1 MSAQN
6 PSGTSSSSGGA
17 PQVESLSTPARKR
30 SNPVTQGVAIG
41 IGVVLLLVGLG
52 GGYALGAYLT
62 KVSTSTVDITEA
74 GSTLLEPLMDLWGP
88 NYTSLVDSHVVVSPG
103 PGGSGIGRSE
113 AEAGTID
120 IGGSDAY
127 ALGTGN
133 APASTVGVVNIP
145 VAISSQLIV
154 YNLSSVSALDGV
166 HLNLN
171 GTIMAEIYDG
181 VITNW
186 DSSIIQDA
194 NPTYASDLPNL
205 EIVPVVRSDSSGDTD
220 LFSTYCDMSYSA
232 WTYGNSTSAFS
243 PPATPVKDS
252 ESGNGN
258 SGEIGTLLNYS
269 GSVGYVGISYMSTLT
284 SPHVSK
290 YLQYAALGDNN
301 ANSLLGGNVDLNASA
316 QANYILWSPTSV
328 SYDANLALSQLNYP
342 VDGLAINLI
351 LGGSPAGP
359 ITWAKGGGGTNATMQ
374 NPTPYPIVNLE
385 YAVVKLVP
393 ADPAH
398 QTYVVDFL
406 EWAIAYGNYGATG
419 TASTWINT
427 VGFLPLTP
435 EIQGLDQE
443 ALATVTI
450 AA

>member
-1 MSAQN
+1 MSAQS
-6 PSGTSSSSGGA
+6 PSGA
-17 PQVESLSTPARKR
+17 PTTESLSTPARKR
-30 SNPVTQGVAIG
+30 GGQVTQGIAIAL
-41 IGVVLLLVGLG
+41 GVVLLLVGLG
-52 GGYALGAYLT
+52 GGYELGAYLT
-62 KVSTSTVDITEA
+62 KVSSTTVDITEA

-88 NYTSLVDSHVVVSPG
+88 NYTSLVNSHVIVSPG

-127 ALGTGN
+127 ALGAGN
-133 APASTVGVVNIP
+133 TPASTVGVVNIP

-171 GTIMAEIYDG
+171 GTILAEIYDG
-181 VITNW
+181 IITTWNNPL
-186 DSSIIQDA
+186 IKYA
-194 NPTYASDLPNL
+194 NPTYAADLPATT
-205 EIVPVVRSDSSGDTD
+205 IVPIVRQDSSGDTD
-220 LFSTYCDMSYSA
+220 LFSTYCDMSYSG

-243 PPATPVKDS
+243 SPAPPVKNS
-252 ESGNGN
+252 EPGTGN
-258 SGEIGTLLNYS
+258 SGVIGALLNYS
-269 GSVGYVGISYMSTLT
+269 SSVGYVGISYMSTVVA
-284 SPHVSK
+284 HSK
-290 YLQYAALGDNN
+290 YLQYAALGDNL
-301 ANSLLGGNVDLNASA
+301 ANSQAGGNVSANATD
-316 QANYILWSPTSV
+316 QHNYILWNSTNV
-328 SYDANLALSQLNYP
+328 SDDANLALSRLDYS
-342 VDGLAINLI
+342 VDGLAINLV

-359 ITWAKGGGGTNATMQ
+359 ITWSVGGGGTN
-374 NPTPYPIVNLE
+374 PTSGDPNPYPIVNLE

-398 QTYVVDFL
+398 QTYVVNFL
-406 EWAIAYGNYGATG
+406 QWAIAYGNY
-419 TASTWINT
+419 ASTGKASAWIDT

-435 EIQGLDQE
+435 QIQGLDQE